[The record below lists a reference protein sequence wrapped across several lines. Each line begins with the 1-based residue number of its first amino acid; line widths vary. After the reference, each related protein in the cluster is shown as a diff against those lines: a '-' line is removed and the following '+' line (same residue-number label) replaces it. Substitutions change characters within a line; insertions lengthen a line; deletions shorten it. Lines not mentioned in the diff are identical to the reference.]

1 MGRGGGIGQGGGIAL
16 AALAAF
22 LPTFPLRAEI
32 TGAGFD
38 APTTRY
44 DHAILGDAIEW
55 GALVLDLADGR
66 HLRITLP
73 ESRVFEDLAPRLVD
87 LDRDGAPEVIV
98 VETDLARG
106 ARLSIYGERGLIT
119 ASPFIGRAHR
129 WLAPA
134 GAADLDGDGF
144 MEVAW
149 VDRPHLAKILKI
161 ARFRDGR
168 LEPVAE
174 VQGFSNHRIGDD
186 FITGGVRDCGSGA
199 EIAIPDADWQRIM
212 AVRLEGGEVIA
223 RVLGAYSPDAI
234 SQVLA
239 CGR

>member
-22 LPTFPLRAEI
+22 LLTFPLRAEI
-32 TGAGFD
+32 TGAEFD

-66 HLRITLP
+66 RLRITLP
-73 ESRVFEDLAPRLVD
+73 ERRVFEDLAPRLVD

-106 ARLSIYGERGLIT
+106 ARLSIYGERGLIA

-129 WLAPA
+129 WLAPV
-134 GAADLDGDGF
+134 GAEDLDGDGF
-144 MEVAW
+144 MEIAW

-168 LEPVAE
+168 LEPVAKAR
-174 VQGFSNHRIGDD
+174 GFSNHRIGDD

-199 EIAIPDADWQRIM
+199 EIVIPDADWREIM

-223 RVLGAYSPDAI
+223 RVLAAYSPDAI
-234 SQVLA
+234 RQALA